1 MTEAVCIPSNL
12 APPGSPKAKQLC
24 RLHTQTSLKQS
35 CDRQKY
41 SCVYACRVTSVVSN
55 SLRPCGLWLP
65 GFIVTGALQ
74 ARITVCIGQYWLPLF
89 WSAIFPAALAA
100 NSPEYLVLPEP
111 LQPKQLHHLHTWPS
125 LGQTQLLQGNRRSK
139 PQWTT
144 HMQRWK

>member
-89 WSAIFPAALAA
+89 WSTIFPAALAA

-111 LQPKQLHHLHTWPS
+111 LQPKQLHYLHNWPL
-125 LGQTQLLQGNRRSK
+125 LGQNPNPPGQ
-139 PQWTT
+139 PQE
-144 HMQRWK
+144 QASGANPSG